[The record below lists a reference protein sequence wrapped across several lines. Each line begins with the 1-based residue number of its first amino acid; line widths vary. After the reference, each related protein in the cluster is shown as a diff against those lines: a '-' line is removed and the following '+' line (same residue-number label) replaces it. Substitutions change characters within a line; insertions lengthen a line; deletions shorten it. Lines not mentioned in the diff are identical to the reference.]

1 MSAEIRCLVVGADS
15 ALAAT
20 VATAADAQ
28 PGMVCAGVAEPGAA
42 LAGLRP
48 ACDVVIVCDGGGI
61 AAVDSA
67 PAMIAAFA
75 GIPVV
80 LATAAIAVE
89 SYQAALA
96 AGARGLVGLPPDQER
111 LGIVVAAAAE
121 RGREA
126 SSGRP
131 AGRAVAVCGVKGGC
145 GCSALATELVRAARG
160 LLVDLA
166 GGFDDAAQRL
176 GCAPLRGLGDVAALD
191 GTLGADSVRA
201 LAATHP
207 AGYRLIARAAG
218 VAAAEAPSPALARAL
233 VRESRA
239 VAALTGFDLGVPVGE
254 AAVAVALGA
263 DAVLLVTTPDSA
275 AVACAARA
283 ALHLEQQG
291 MPPAS
296 LSLVVNRWTRGG
308 ELSLRGIERAAG
320 VPVIAAIREGDLAA
334 GARTRRRS
342 SVTELVER
350 LVQP

>member
-1 MSAEIRCLVVGADS
+1 MI
-15 ALAAT
+15 
-20 VATAADAQ
+20 
-28 PGMVCAGVAEPGAA
+28 
-42 LAGLRP
+42 
-48 ACDVVIVCDGGGI
+48 ICDGGGTG
-61 AAVDSA
+61 AVDSA

-75 GIPVV
+75 GVPVV
-80 LATAAIAVE
+80 LATSATAVE

-96 AGARGLVGLPPDQER
+96 AGARGLIGLPPDPER
-111 LGIVVAAAAE
+111 MGSVVAAAAE

-126 SSGRP
+126 STGRP

-145 GCSALATELVRAARG
+145 GCSAIATELVRAAHG

-191 GTLGADSVRA
+191 GSLGADSLRA

-207 AGYRLIARAAG
+207 AGYRLIARSADAVAG
-218 VAAAEAPSPALARAL
+218 AAPSPALARAL

-239 VAALTGFDLGVPVGE
+239 VSPFTAFDIGVPVGE

-263 DAVLLVTTPDSA
+263 DAVLLVTTSEPA
-275 AVACAARA
+275 AVACAARV

-291 MPPAS
+291 MPAAS
-296 LSLVVNRWTRGG
+296 LGLVVNRWARGG

-320 VPVIAAIREGDLAA
+320 LPVIAAVRKGELVP
-334 GARTRRRS
+334 GARLRRRS
-342 SVTELVER
+342 SVAELVER
-350 LVQP
+350 LVQA

>member
-1 MSAEIRCLVVGADS
+1 
-15 ALAAT
+15 
-20 VATAADAQ
+20 
-28 PGMVCAGVAEPGAA
+28 
-42 LAGLRP
+42 
-48 ACDVVIVCDGGGI
+48 VVIVCDGGGI
-61 AAVDSA
+61 AAVESA
-67 PAMIAAFA
+67 PTMIAAFA

-89 SYQAALA
+89 SYQAALS
-96 AGARGLVGLPPDQER
+96 AGARGLIGLPPDQER
-111 LGIVVAAAAE
+111 LGVVVAAAAE

-126 SSGRP
+126 SAGRP

-191 GTLGADSVRA
+191 GSLGADSVRA

-207 AGYRLIARAAG
+207 AGYRLIARSADV
-218 VAAAEAPSPALARAL
+218 VAEEAPSPALARAL

-239 VAALTGFDLGVPVGE
+239 VAALTAFDLGVPVGE

-263 DAVLLVTTPDSA
+263 DAVLLVTTPDTA

-296 LSLVVNRWTRGG
+296 LALVVNRWTRGG

-320 VPVIAAIREGDLAA
+320 LPVIAALREGDLAA
-334 GARTRRRS
+334 GARPRRRS